1 MIWQGKACLRGSP
14 RWPSRASPPPPLV
27 DQPCSLGKGTCRSP
41 SGTSVARSTWA
52 GHRHIT
58 YITLHY
64 IVTLHHVVA
73 VTLHHVT
80 LHHVT
85 LRHVTSRYQ
94 VQGSRYHFTSRHITS
109 RHVPLPGSS
118 FEVPAQLNLLSS
130 CHTKCGS
137 SISDLLFLVTL
148 SCGHLLSF
156 SS

>member
-1 MIWQGKACLRGSP
+1 MTLPSLPSSSACSSALK
-14 RWPSRASPPPPLV
+14 
-27 DQPCSLGKGTCRSP
+27 LGKRNLPLPPWDFSCTEYLCRSP
-41 SGTSVARSTWA
+41 SR
-52 GHRHIT
+52 
-58 YITLHY
+58 YITSHY

-85 LRHVTSRYQ
+85 FRYVTSLYQ